1 MAKKKNE
8 GAALIAEVEKLR
20 DEIRR
25 HERLYYVD
33 ARPEISDYDFDQLMR
48 RLVDLETEHPEL
60 QSPESPTVRVG
71 GERLGKGE
79 KFKPAPH
86 DPPML
91 SIENAYSL
99 EELAEW
105 EARVRKGLG
114 SDDADYSVDLK
125 IDGLS
130 VDLLYEGGKL
140 VRGATRGDGVTGDD
154 VTQNVRTVRAL
165 PLRIAFEK
173 KLRVRGEIY
182 LDKEQFLRLNEE
194 LEAEG
199 EDPFVNPRN
208 AASGALRLKDSAE
221 VARMKLRA
229 FAYQIVEMEGETLK
243 TQHEIYGRLA
253 KLGFPVNPARAHCTS
268 LDEVREFIETWHAK
282 RHELSFEI
290 DGIVVKVDRFDR
302 QRQLGA
308 TSKFPRWAIA
318 YKYPPEAAL
327 TIVREVTFQV
337 GRTGAIT
344 PVANFDPVFIGGST
358 VRRATLHNFEELA
371 RKDIRVGDTVSV
383 EKGGDVIPKVTEVIV
398 DRRPKG
404 ARAVAPPERCPEC
417 DSRVLRDEEE
427 VAWRCSNEQCPAILR
442 EGVVHFASRKA
453 MDIEGIGDKSVALFF
468 EKELVRDFSDLY
480 YLRRDDLVA
489 LEGWGDLSAD
499 KLLEQ
504 LDASKSKSLER
515 LIFAIGIRH
524 VGERAAKLLAER
536 FESFDALMAA
546 TEADLVEV
554 PEIGPVVAASIRAHF
569 DDPANRARLKK
580 LFGAGVAPTFE
591 KKQRGTTLEG
601 KTFVVTGTLARF
613 SRDEIHALIEAEG
626 GKTSGSV
633 SKKTSFLVA
642 GEEAGSK
649 LDKAKSLGVPVL
661 TEEEFLAM
669 VGKG

>member
-1 MAKKKNE
+1 MTKRDE
-8 GAALIAEVEKLR
+8 GKALRDEIEQLR
-20 DEIRR
+20 DEIRS
-25 HERLYYVD
+25 HERRYYVD

-48 RLVDLETEHPEL
+48 RLADLEREHPEL

-71 GERLGKGE
+71 GTRLAKGE

-99 EELAEW
+99 EELGEW

-114 SDDADYSVDLK
+114 TDAVDYSVDLK

-130 VDLLYEGGKL
+130 VDLLYEGGRL

-165 PLRIAFEK
+165 PLKIAYEK

-194 LEAEG
+194 LAEEG
-199 EDPFVNPRN
+199 QDPFVNPRN
-208 AASGALRLKDSAE
+208 AAAGALRLKDSAE
-221 VARMKLRA
+221 VAKMKLRA
-229 FAYQIVEMEGETLK
+229 FTYQIVEMEGQTLAA
-243 TQHEIYGRLA
+243 QHEIYQKLA
-253 KLGFPVNPARAHCTS
+253 ALGFPVNPARAHCRS
-268 LDEVREFIETWHAK
+268 LDEVQKFIEKWQQK

-327 TIVREVTFQV
+327 TIVREITFQV

-383 EKGGDVIPKVTEVIV
+383 EKGGDVIPKVTQVIF
-398 DRRPKG
+398 DRRPKKT
-404 ARAVAPPERCPEC
+404 APVAPPEACPEC
-417 DSRVLRDEEE
+417 GSPVLRDEDE
-427 VAWRCSNEQCPAILR
+427 VAWRCSNEQCPAKLR
-442 EGVVHFASRKA
+442 EAVLHFGGRKA
-453 MDIEGIGDKSVALFF
+453 MDVEGIGDKAVALFF
-468 EKELVRDFSDLY
+468 EKGLVRDFSDLY
-480 YLRRDDLVA
+480 TLRREDLVA
-489 LEGWGDLSAD
+489 LEGWGELSAD
-499 KLLEQ
+499 KLLAQ
-504 LDASKSKSLER
+504 LEVSKTKSLER
-515 LIFAIGIRH
+515 LVFALGIRH

-536 FESFDALMAA
+536 FESLEGLMVA
-546 TEADLVEV
+546 TEDELVGV
-554 PEIGPVVAASIRAHF
+554 PDIGPVVAASVREHF
-569 DDPANRARLKK
+569 ADPVNRARIEK
-580 LFGAGVAPTFE
+580 LLTAGFAPMFE
-591 KKQRGTTLEG
+591 KKRLGDALAG
-601 KTFVVTGTLARF
+601 KTFVVTGTLARYG
-613 SRDEIHALIEAEG
+613 RDEIHALIEAEG

-642 GEEAGSK
+642 GDEAGSK
-649 LDKAKSLGVPVL
+649 LDKAKSLGVSVI
-661 TEEEFLAM
+661 TEDELLAM
-669 VGKG
+669 IGK

>member
-1 MAKKKNE
+1 MAKKKDE
-8 GAALIAEVEKLR
+8 TAALRAEIQKLR

-25 HERLYYVD
+25 HERLYYAD

-48 RLVDLETEHPEL
+48 RLGELEREHPEL
-60 QSPESPTVRVG
+60 QSPDSPTVRVG
-71 GERLGKGE
+71 GERLAKGE

-91 SIENAYSL
+91 SIENAYSI

-105 EARVRKGLG
+105 EARVRKGL
-114 SDDADYSVDLK
+114 DVEEVEYSVDLK

-130 VDLLYEGGKL
+130 VDLLYEGGRL

-165 PLRIAFEK
+165 PLTIPLAGR
-173 KLRVRGEIY
+173 LRVRGEVY
-182 LDKEQFLRLNEE
+182 LDKEQFVRLNEE
-194 LEAEG
+194 LAAE
-199 EDPFVNPRN
+199 EQDPFVNPRN
-208 AASGALRLKDSAE
+208 AAAGALRLKDSAE
-221 VARMKLRA
+221 VAKMRLRA
-229 FAYQIVEMEGETLK
+229 FAYQIVEMEGETLVA
-243 TQHEIYGRLA
+243 QHEIYNRLA
-253 KLGFPVNPARAHCTS
+253 GLGFPVNPARAHCRS
-268 LDEVREFIETWHAK
+268 LTEVQTFIETWHQR
-282 RHELSFEI
+282 RHELTFEI

-327 TIVREVTFQV
+327 TVVREITFQV

-383 EKGGDVIPKVTEVIV
+383 EKGGDVIPKVTEVIL
-398 DRRPKG
+398 DRRPKKTVP
-404 ARAVAPPERCPEC
+404 VAPPESCPEC
-417 DSRVLRDEEE
+417 GSAVARDEDE
-427 VAWRCSNEQCPAILR
+427 VAWRCSNEQCPAKLR
-442 EGVVHFASRKA
+442 EAVLHFGGRKA
-453 MDIEGIGDKSVALFF
+453 MDVEGIGDKAVALFF
-468 EKELVRDFSDLY
+468 EKGLVRDFSDLY
-480 YLRRDDLVA
+480 ALRREDLMA
-489 LEGWGDLSAD
+489 LDGWGELSAD
-499 KLLEQ
+499 KLLAQ
-504 LDASKSKSLER
+504 LESSKTRSLER
-515 LIFAIGIRH
+515 LVFALGIRH

-536 FESFDALMAA
+536 FESLERLM
-546 TEADLVEV
+546 EASEDELVGV
-554 PEIGPVVAASIRAHF
+554 AEIGPVVAASVRAHF
-569 DDPANRARLKK
+569 SDPANRARIERLVA
-580 LFGAGVAPTFE
+580 AGVAPTFE
-591 KKQRGTTLEG
+591 KKQSGNALAG

-626 GKTSGSV
+626 GKPSGSV

-649 LDKAKSLGVPVL
+649 LDKAKSLGVPVI
-661 TEEEFLAM
+661 TEDALLAM
-669 VGKG
+669 IGK

>member
-1 MAKKKNE
+1 MTKRDE
-8 GAALIAEVEKLR
+8 GKAVASEIEKLR

-48 RLVDLETEHPEL
+48 RLADLEREHPEL

-71 GERLGKGE
+71 GARLAKGE

-99 EELAEW
+99 EELGEW
-105 EARVRKGLG
+105 EARGRKGLET
-114 SDDADYSVDLK
+114 DAAEYSVDLK

-130 VDLLYEGGKL
+130 VDLLYEGGRL

-165 PLRIAFEK
+165 PLKIAFAGR
-173 KLRVRGEIY
+173 LRVRGEIY

-194 LEAEG
+194 LETNEQ
-199 EDPFVNPRN
+199 DPFVNPRN
-208 AASGALRLKDSAE
+208 AAAGALRLKDSAE
-221 VARMKLRA
+221 VAKMKLRA
-229 FAYQIVEMEGETLK
+229 FAYQIVEMEGEPLT
-243 TQHEIYGRLA
+243 TQHEIYERLA
-253 KLGFPVNPARAHCTS
+253 TLGFPVNPARAHCRS
-268 LDEVREFIETWHAK
+268 LDEVQKFIETWHEK
-282 RHELSFEI
+282 RHELPFEI
-290 DGIVVKVDRFDR
+290 DGIVVKVDRFDY

-327 TIVREVTFQV
+327 TVVREITFQV

-383 EKGGDVIPKVTEVIV
+383 EKGGDVIPKVTEVIL
-398 DRRPKG
+398 DRRPKKTVT
-404 ARAVAPPERCPEC
+404 VAPPEACPEC
-417 DSRVLRDEEE
+417 GSSVVRDEDE
-427 VAWRCSNEQCPAILR
+427 VAWRCSNEQCPAKLR
-442 EGVVHFASRKA
+442 EAVMHFAARKA
-453 MDIEGIGDKSVALFF
+453 MDIEGIGDKAVALFF
-468 EKELVRDFSDLY
+468 EKKLVRDFADLY
-480 YLRRDDLVA
+480 TLRRDDLMA
-489 LEGWGDLSAD
+489 LDGWGELSAD
-499 KLLEQ
+499 KLLAQ
-504 LDASKSKSLER
+504 LDASKTRSLER
-515 LIFAIGIRH
+515 LVFAIGVRH

-536 FESFDALMAA
+536 FGSLDGLMKA
-546 TEADLVEV
+546 TEEELVDV
-554 PEIGPVVAASIRAHF
+554 PEIGPVVAASIRAHVA
-569 DDPANRARLKK
+569 DPANRARIERL
-580 LFGAGVAPTFE
+580 LAAGVAPTFV
-591 KKQRGTTLEG
+591 KKQSGSALAG
-601 KTFVVTGTLARF
+601 KTFVVTGTLSRY

-642 GEEAGSK
+642 GDEAGSK
-649 LDKAKSLGVPVL
+649 LDKAKSLGVPVI
-661 TEEEFLAM
+661 TEDELLAM
-669 VGKG
+669 IGK